1 MNTEEGRLK
10 ADEYIIELFFARS
23 EDAISSLDEKYGR
36 TCRSISF
43 NIVGNLDDAD
53 ECVNDA
59 YLGAWNAIPPARPNP
74 LLTFVVKIVRNVSI
88 SRYRRNSAA
97 KRSSSYTVAL
107 EELENCLADARTVD
121 DEMES
126 AELARIIE
134 EFLKTLSLENRV
146 IFMRRYYFSDSIKD
160 ISALTGLSEK
170 NVSVRLARTRAKMR
184 DYLNSREVSV

>member
-1 MNTEEGRLK
+1 MEDRE
-10 ADEYIIELFFARS
+10 IIALFWARS
-23 EDAISSLDEKYGR
+23 QEAIRETDEKYGGY
-36 TCRSISF
+36 CRSIAYRILGSHP
-43 NIVGNLDDAD
+43 DAD

-74 LLTFVVKIVRNVSI
+74 LLTFVAKIVRNVSI

-97 KRSSSYTVAL
+97 KRSSSCTVAL

-170 NVSVRLARTRAKMR
+170 NVSVRLARIRAKMR

>member
-74 LLTFVVKIVRNVSI
+74 LLTFVAKIVRNVSI

-134 EFLKTLSLENRV
+134 EFLKTLSLGNRV

>member
-43 NIVGNLDDAD
+43 NIVGDLDDAD

-74 LLTFVVKIVRNVSI
+74 LLTFVAKIVRNVSI

-97 KRSSSYTVAL
+97 KRSSSCTVAL

-126 AELARIIE
+126 A
-134 EFLKTLSLENRV
+134 
-146 IFMRRYYFSDSIKD
+146 
-160 ISALTGLSEK
+160 
-170 NVSVRLARTRAKMR
+170 
-184 DYLNSREVSV
+184 

>member
-74 LLTFVVKIVRNVSI
+74 LLTFVAKIVRNVSI